1 MPAALPPAGSGD
13 LLAIQGA
20 KELAAALRD
29 IREGRPAAVYL
40 VFGSEGYLVRTAAEA
55 LAKELASAAGAEIA
69 GIDAEGRGVEFV
81 LEPLNT
87 LSLFASAQV
96 TVVRNFAHLLS
107 GEGGERL
114 LAGVDTGLS
123 EGSAIVFVA
132 PGSAGGREGGG
143 EARIDRRSKGYK
155 GLAKRAVLVELNEQ
169 KPETLAVWLRE
180 KAAESGK
187 KLTPA
192 AAELLLTRAGTDM
205 EVLRQELDKALL
217 YCLDRE
223 RVDAPDL
230 ERLVG
235 KSREDAVWEIS
246 DAVRA
251 KDARRA
257 LTLCEDMLA
266 AGTFPLVL
274 LALLVRQA
282 RHLLQARLLWEKAGR
297 PQFRDFRSFQSRLA
311 GAWESGRFGKGA
323 DDVTTI
329 HPFASFKRFDAARHY
344 SLGQLRAMLARLRRA
359 ERDLKT
365 GAVAGPREALEELL
379 LDLCLAG
386 REAA

>member
-1 MPAALPPAGSGD
+1 M
-13 LLAIQGA
+13 AIQGA

-55 LAKELASAAGAEIA
+55 LAKDLAAGAGAEIA
-69 GIDAEGRGVEFV
+69 RVDAEGRDVDFV

-87 LSLFASAQV
+87 LSLFASTRV
-96 TVVRNFAHLLS
+96 TVVRGFAHLLT
-107 GEGGERL
+107 GESAERL

-123 EGSAIVFVA
+123 PGSAIVFVA
-132 PGSAGGREGGG
+132 PGSTGGSEGGA

-155 GLAKRAVLVELNEQ
+155 GLAKRAVLIELNEQ
-169 KPETLAVWLRE
+169 KPEALAVWLRE

-192 AAELLLTRAGTDM
+192 AAELLLARAGTDM

-217 YCLDRE
+217 YCLDSE
-223 RVDAPDL
+223 RVDASDL

-235 KSREDAVWEIS
+235 KSREDAVWEIT

-251 KDARRA
+251 RDARRA
-257 LTLCEDMLA
+257 LALCEDLLA

-274 LALLVRQA
+274 LTLLVRQA
-282 RHLLQARLLWEKAGR
+282 RHLLQARLLWEKAGC
-297 PQFRDFRSFQSRLA
+297 PAFRDFRSFQSRLA
-311 GAWESGRFGKGA
+311 GAWESGCFGKSA
-323 DDVTTI
+323 DDVTAI
-329 HPFASFKRFDAARHY
+329 HPFASFKRFEAARHY
-344 SLGQLRAMLARLRRA
+344 SLGQLRAMISRLRRA
-359 ERDLKT
+359 ERELKT
-365 GAVAGPREALEELL
+365 GAVAGPREAIEELL
-379 LDLCLAG
+379 LDLCLQG